1 MNAMQKLCN
10 EQTETMNTT
19 NAINILIVDDD
30 IDILHAIRDILE
42 LEELP
47 CQINIADNVS
57 DAIEISKATPPDIA
71 ILDIKIGKDN
81 GLNLVPELKEIN
93 RDVSCIMITAF
104 RDTEYAISA
113 IRFGAHD
120 FIYKPVEPVKIIKT
134 IENLINN
141 KTLEK
146 ERSILERRFET
157 IFEQSQQWLFILSS
171 NGILVNANQAAL
183 DAIETDTDTIH
194 NKYLWDTPWW
204 SNSLSTQQLIK
215 SSIKNTASGKSCINE
230 ISLTNS
236 KNIKNYYEL
245 TIKPIVSD
253 TNITDQILVEC
264 RDITTRKT
272 FEENISKFNKELEN
286 KVKERTME
294 LRQSIS
300 LLEREVEF
308 RKRAE
313 IELIEQK
320 DKAEEANK
328 AKSEF
333 LSRMSHELRTP
344 LNAILGF
351 GQLLELDAYNTLTPD
366 QAGNLHEIINA
377 GNHLLEMINDILELS
392 KIDQG
397 DYALQIEPMN
407 IKDIITASLS
417 SLRHTSE
424 NNGFRIINNIEE
436 NFILADYTAIKQVLD
451 HIIENSIYY
460 NKNSSD
466 IIIESTITDY
476 NYLKIT
482 FNDAGPGIEKE
493 LCDNLFTPFER
504 LSTTMFDTE
513 GPGIGL
519 AISQNLMALMHGKTG
534 ISSTIGKGTC
544 FWLELP
550 LSKN

>member
-451 HIIENSIYY
+451 HIIANSIYY

>member
-146 ERSILERRFET
+146 ERSKLERRFET

-451 HIIENSIYY
+451 HIIANSIYY

>member
-47 CQINIADNVS
+47 CQINIADNVG

-146 ERSILERRFET
+146 ERSKLERRFET

-451 HIIENSIYY
+451 HIIANSIYY